1 MRPWPLLLGIGLCF
15 TAGCGSAERSTAPA
29 PESNDFVKS
38 FAGSGTAASQSPAQT
53 APSEMP
59 SGGAGPGSYDP
70 QTYGAASGSAPPEEA
85 SLPRA
90 ADFPTASAE
99 PPETPV
105 SPALPIP
112 DGRAAFR
119 ATTAEP
125 RIPADPPKDHVV
137 RVFYATDREPID
149 LSGGPPMPWKQFS
162 YALTSGFLTLLAACA
177 TAFLPRKVVSATF
190 AGGGLAATLY
200 LGQFAAVRAQQLRR
214 AAEYGDRSYGS
225 VRHEEQG
232 RPVVELGT
240 CEVSIPP
247 DHRVGKVESPS
258 VLRFEFREDPQKH
271 IGLERTRRLP
281 EGEFFDALASNVAAS
296 EARQAFVFVH
306 GYNVGFDDAV
316 KRTAQ
321 IAFDLKFDGAAVCYS
336 WPSQGDLAQ
345 YTRDEANVAWTV
357 TQLETFLRDLAERSG
372 ARRVHLVAH
381 SMGNRALTQALERLA
396 LKGER
401 TRFGQVVLA
410 APDVDAGEFRA
421 RYAPALSQVARRVT
435 LYASSNDRALL
446 ASTRVHGYTRAGLSG
461 ANLVV
466 VPGLDT
472 VDVSP
477 IDTSLIGHSY
487 YGDNPLMI
495 RDLTAVLERDLPA
508 EGRGWLRRLLIAPEA
523 PYWAFRD
530 DLAAGRL

>member
-1 MRPWPLLLGIGLCF
+1 MNRWVLLLGVCF
-15 TAGCGSAERSTAPA
+15 AAGCGAAERS
-29 PESNDFVKS
+29 ESRPSNTGDSATS
-38 FAGSGTAASQSPAQT
+38 FAANGGDSASQSSAQT
-53 APSEMP
+53 SSPNETP
-59 SGGAGPGSYDP
+59 SGGAAPGSYDP
-70 QTYGAASGSAPPEEA
+70 QAYDTAPTPAASGEAFPPRAAASPMTTAAPPEGQG
-85 SLPRA
+85 
-90 ADFPTASAE
+90 
-99 PPETPV
+99 
-105 SPALPIP
+105 SPDAPMS
-112 DGRAAFR
+112 DRRAAFR
-119 ATTAEP
+119 AAPAEP

-149 LSGGPPMPWKQFS
+149 LSGGPVVPWKQYS
-162 YALTSGFLTLLAACA
+162 YALLSGVLTLLAACA
-177 TAFLPRKVVSATF
+177 TAFLPRKVVSATL

-214 AAEYGDRSYGS
+214 AADYGDRSYGS
-225 VRHEEQG
+225 VRHETEG
-232 RPVVELGT
+232 RPAVELGA

-271 IGLERTRRLP
+271 VVLERVRRLP
-281 EGEFFDALASNVAAS
+281 EGEFFDSLASNVAAS
-296 EARQAFVFVH
+296 DARQAFVFIH
-306 GYNVGFDDAV
+306 GYNVAFDDAV

-321 IAFDLKFDGAAVCYS
+321 IAYDLKFDGAAVCYS
-336 WPSQGDLAQ
+336 WPSQGGVAQ

-372 ARRVHLVAH
+372 ARRIHLVAH

-401 TRFGQVVLA
+401 ARFGQVVLA
-410 APDVDAGEFRA
+410 APDVDAGEFRT

-508 EGRGWLRRLLIAPEA
+508 EGRGWLRRLLLSPET

-530 DLAAGRL
+530 DLTAGRL